1 MNERELILEMLMEIL
16 ERGTYSHLVI
26 RNVLNKYD
34 YLKQPSKAFIKR
46 VTEGTIEK
54 QITIDYVLNSCSK
67 TPVSKMKP
75 LIRNLLRLSVYQLL
89 FMDSVPDSAVCNEA
103 VKLAGKR
110 GFRNLQGFVNGVL
123 RNIART
129 KTQIAYPDETD
140 PVKCYSVRYS
150 MPEWL
155 VTLFLEER
163 GVEITKQIFEEMQKV
178 HPVVLRYCGPE
189 EKKEDWKQSVAAQQ
203 ITLRQHPYLSYAY
216 LIEGG
221 ESVQSIPGYEEGLFT
236 VQDVSSMLVTE
247 AAGLLGD
254 ELLLDVCAAPG
265 GKALHA
271 AQILNGT
278 GMVEARDLTEM
289 KVELIRENISRMGFE
304 NIRAVQQ
311 NATCFDADSEEKA
324 DVLIADLPCSG
335 LGVLA
340 KKTDLKYKMNPE
352 TENEVA
358 ALQREILDAVCR
370 YVKPEGTLMYSTC
383 TISRTENEENAGWF
397 AEKHPEFDMEWEKQI
412 FPSDITDGFYI
423 AKFIRRG
430 R

>member
-163 GVEITKQIFEEMQKV
+163 GAEITKQIFEEMQKV

-265 GKALHA
+265 GKSLH
-271 AQILNGT
+271 IGDKMEGFGT
-278 GMVEARDLTEM
+278 VDARDISQY
-289 KVELIRENISRMGFE
+289 KVNLIEENIQRLNSI
-304 NIRAVQQ
+304 NVQAKVQ
-311 NATCFDADSEEKA
+311 DATIFDVESECKA
-324 DVLIADLPCSG
+324 DIVLADVPCSG
-335 LGVLA
+335 YGVIG
-340 KKTDLKYKMNPE
+340 K
-352 TENEVA
+352 
-358 ALQREILDAVCR
+358 
-370 YVKPEGTLMYSTC
+370 KPEIKYRSTAQSNASE
-383 TISRTENEENAGWF
+383 TGRDRDPSENN
-397 AEKHPEFDMEWEKQI
+397 P
-412 FPSDITDGFYI
+412 
-423 AKFIRRG
+423 
-430 R
+430 